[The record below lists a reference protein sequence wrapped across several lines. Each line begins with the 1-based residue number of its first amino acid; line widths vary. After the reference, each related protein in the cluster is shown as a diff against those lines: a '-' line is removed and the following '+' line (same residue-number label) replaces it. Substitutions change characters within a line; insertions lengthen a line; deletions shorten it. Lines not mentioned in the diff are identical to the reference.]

1 MLEYPSMA
9 DQMIT
14 CPNCSHQIPVSEALT
29 GQITQQLQTQLRAEF
44 TKKFDQKVQAEKT
57 KVLAEAM
64 QQAEQKL
71 AVELKDLQS
80 QNAEQAKKIAQ
91 AQQDELEFRKQKRE
105 LEAKQ
110 KELAVEVE
118 RTLDQERGKIAEQAK
133 KEAAEESDRKVRER
147 DKQIDMM
154 RLQIEDMRRKAE
166 QGSMQIQGEAQE
178 DDLKAS
184 LQQAFPADKVE
195 DVGQGVRGADIVQT
209 VHSQYGVQLGVM
221 LWESKN
227 TKAWSNDWVKKLKS
241 DQGLAKADVCILVTQ
256 VLPDT
261 ITTFGLIDGVWV
273 CEYKYALAL
282 AQVLRAHIT
291 ELSKVKTSLVGKDE
305 KMEILYS
312 YLSGPQFRNRIENIV
327 MAFSSL
333 QTGLEKEKRSMQRI
347 WAKREQEISKVMF
360 NTTGMYGDLQGI
372 IGEKILPTVEAL
384 ELPEGDEEND

>member
-1 MLEYPSMA
+1 MP

-29 GQITQQLQTQLRAEF
+29 GQITQQLQTQLRAEY
-44 TKKFDQKVQAEKT
+44 TKKFDQKVQAERAKLMADAL
-57 KVLAEAM
+57 K
-64 QQAEQKL
+64 QAEQKL
-71 AVELKDLQS
+71 TVELTDLKAQT
-80 QNAEQAKKIAQ
+80 AEQAKQIAEAQ
-91 AQQDELEFRKQKRE
+91 AAELELRKQKRE

-110 KELAVEVE
+110 KDLAGQVE
-118 RTLDQERGKIAEQAK
+118 RTLDQERAKIAEQAK

-195 DVGQGVRGADIVQT
+195 DVGQGIRGADLIQT
-209 VHSQYGVQLGVM
+209 VHSQYGNQLGII

-227 TKAWSNDWVKKLKS
+227 TKSWSNDWVKKLKA
-241 DQGLAKADVCILVTQ
+241 DQGLAKADICILVTQ

-261 ITTFGLIDGVWV
+261 VNTFGSIDGVWV

-282 AQVLRAHIT
+282 AHVLRTHIT

-312 YLSGPQFRNRIENIV
+312 YLSGSQFRNRIENIV
-327 MAFSSL
+327 LAFGSL
-333 QTGLEKEKRSMQRI
+333 QVGLEKEKRSMQRI
-347 WAKREQEISKVMF
+347 WAKREQEISKVML

-384 ELPEGDEEND
+384 ELPEGDDDSE